1 MIHKIARFLFLVFL
15 SLFSVY
21 LILVS
26 GISIFIGF
34 TNTHRAGCWM
44 PILCGGLLL
53 ILTSFLVRLIVYI
66 IRQGRS
72 RDKYL
77 YI

>member
-1 MIHKIARFLFLVFL
+1 MIHKIARFLSLVFL
-15 SLFSVY
+15 AIFSVY

-26 GISIFIGF
+26 SISIFIGF
-34 TNTHRAGCWM
+34 TNTHRAGFWM
-44 PILCGGLLL
+44 PILCGGLILL
-53 ILTSFLVRLIVYI
+53 LTSFLVRLIVYI
-66 IRQGRS
+66 IRQARS

>member
-1 MIHKIARFLFLVFL
+1 MRKIARYLFLGLL
-15 SLFSVY
+15 SFFSLY
-21 LILVS
+21 LMMLS

-34 TNTHRAGCWM
+34 TNIHKTGFWM
-44 PILCGGLLL
+44 PILCGGLILFLSIFLIRL
-53 ILTSFLVRLIVYI
+53 ILYI
-66 IRQGRS
+66 IKRARS

>member
-1 MIHKIARFLFLVFL
+1 MIRKIARYLFLVFL
-15 SLFSVY
+15 SVFILY
-21 LILVS
+21 LMILS
-26 GISIFIGF
+26 GISIFIGL
-34 TNTHRAGCWM
+34 TNTHKTGFWM

-53 ILTSFLVRLIVYI
+53 FLSIFLIRLILYI
-66 IRQGRS
+66 VKRARA